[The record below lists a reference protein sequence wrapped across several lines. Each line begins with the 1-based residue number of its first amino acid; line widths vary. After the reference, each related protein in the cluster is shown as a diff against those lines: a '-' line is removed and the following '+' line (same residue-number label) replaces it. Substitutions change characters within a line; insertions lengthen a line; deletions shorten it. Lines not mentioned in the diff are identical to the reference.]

1 MVFSSILFLF
11 YFMPAAFLLYYLAP
25 RPAKNATLLV
35 LSLIF
40 YAWGEIRY
48 LPIMFA
54 SILVDYAASN
64 MIERSG
70 SHQGK
75 RRFWLLVSV
84 VFNLGML
91 GFFKYAGFFASS
103 LNALTGLSIPV
114 LSLTLPL
121 GISFYTF
128 QTMSYTIDVYRG
140 QVKPEHNIIDFG
152 TFVVLFP
159 QLIAGPIVRYTDIRR
174 ELRDRRMN
182 PDQISL
188 GVRTFILGLASKVL
202 IANNVGALWTETEQI
217 GFAGLSTAQAWL
229 AILAFSLQIYFDFSG
244 YSLMAIG
251 LGRMLGFEFP
261 KNFDFP
267 YISKSMTE
275 FWRRW
280 HMTLGSW
287 FREYLYI
294 PLGGNRCGAV
304 RTVLN
309 LFFVW
314 AATGLWHGASWNFVI
329 WGLLFFVLLMMEK
342 GFFKSFLDHHPVWAR
357 IYMIPLIMMSWAIF
371 AITDFSQM
379 GVFFSRLIGGYA
391 GSDWVYSLRN
401 YGVTFALGILFST
414 PALKGALAHLERSR
428 IASVFIYGFLTVV
441 SVAYLVDAT
450 YNPFLYFRF

>member
-11 YFMPAAFLLYYLAP
+11 YFMPAAFLIYYLTP
-25 RPAKNATLLV
+25 RPAKNGVLLV
-35 LSLIF
+35 LSLLF
-40 YAWGEIRY
+40 YAWGEVRY

-54 SILVDYAASN
+54 SILVDYTASN
-64 MIERSG
+64 MLERCG
-70 SHQGK
+70 NRQGW
-75 RRFWLLVSV
+75 RRFWLFVSV
-84 VFNLGML
+84 FFNLGML
-91 GFFKYAGFFASS
+91 GFFTYAGFFASNF
-103 LNALTGLSIPV
+103 NALTGLSIPV

-140 QVKPEHNIIDFG
+140 QVKPEHNIIDFSA
-152 TFVVLFP
+152 FVVLFP
-159 QLIAGPIVRYTDIRR
+159 QLIAGPIVRYTDIQR
-174 ELRDRRMN
+174 ELRERTMDLG
-182 PDQISL
+182 QISS
-188 GVRTFILGLASKVL
+188 GVRLFILGLASKVL
-202 IANNVGALWTETEQI
+202 IANNVGSLWTETEQI
-217 GFAGLSTAQAWL
+217 GFSALSTPQAWL
-229 AILAFSLQIYFDFSG
+229 AMLAFTLQIYFDFSG

-261 KNFDFP
+261 RNFDFP

-294 PLGGNRCGAV
+294 PLGGNRKGAA
-304 RTVLN
+304 RTTWN
-309 LFFVW
+309 LLIVW

-329 WGLLFFVLLMMEK
+329 WGLFFFVLLMLEK
-342 GFFKSFLDHHPVWAR
+342 AFLKDWLDRHPIGAR
-357 IYMIPLIMMSWAIF
+357 VYMIPLILVSWAIF

-379 GVFFSRLIGGYA
+379 QLFFTRLAGGF
-391 GSDWVYSLRN
+391 GGEDWIYSLRN
-401 YGVTFALGILFST
+401 YGVTFLLGILFAT
-414 PALKGALAHLERSR
+414 PLLRPLLDRINQNR
-428 IASVFIYGFLTVV
+428 IASVLLYGFLTVV